1 MIPFAKALV
10 KPKLEK
16 RKFRVTYRMEVFV
29 DADDEEDAK
38 SKFENLDLT
47 EQNTDFVEV
56 VSIEEED

>member
-1 MIPFAKALV
+1 
-10 KPKLEK
+10 
-16 RKFRVTYRMEVFV
+16 MEVFV

-56 VSIEEED
+56 VSIEED